1 MTANQARDIR
11 IEETAQ
17 AGKYR
22 KRRMDIAE
30 KWLQKGTITSNQH
43 AAAVNFAITFENAQM
58 REHFTLS
65 RWEKERVDGTRGNVE
80 RSSLNVINSRKRI
93 EAARDLLGSS
103 MFPVTADVIGSGLS
117 LREHSFRTVNGKRI
131 TEHEARGRLIAA
143 LDLLDRHWV

>member
-65 RWEKERVDGTRGNVE
+65 GWEKERVDGTRGNVE
-80 RSSLNVINSRKRI
+80 RSSLNVLN
-93 EAARDLLGSS
+93 ARDRMRDAANLLGPS
-103 MFPVTADVIGSGLS
+103 MWPVTSDVLGSGIS
-117 LREHSFRTVNGKRI
+117 LREHAWRSDQRRRVS
-131 TEHEARGRLIAA
+131 ELEARGRLIAA